1 MDSLKT
7 VATSEESMGFGSMP
21 LTKHELA
28 SGLETRKCIIWIVF
42 ERSLTRVIY
51 GKIPGITKSFTTET
65 DVPALKLSFL
75 VAGIA
80 KEEKIQDSYD
90 EGLGTPE
97 TGLQRKLPVL
107 NDMQLR
113 NYSTVVSG

>member
-65 DVPALKLSFL
+65 DVPALKPSFL
-75 VAGIA
+75 VADIA
-80 KEEKIQDSYD
+80 QEEIQNSDD
-90 EGLGTPE
+90 EKLGKLEPR
-97 TGLQRKLPVL
+97 LQRKLPVL

-113 NYSTVVSG
+113 NYSTVASG